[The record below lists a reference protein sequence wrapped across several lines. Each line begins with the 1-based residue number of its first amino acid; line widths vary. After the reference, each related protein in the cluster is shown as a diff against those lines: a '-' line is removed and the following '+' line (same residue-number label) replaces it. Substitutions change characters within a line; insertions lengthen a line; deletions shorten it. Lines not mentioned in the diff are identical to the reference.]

1 MVDRLNQELK
11 VALADPALQKK
22 MLAAGAIVR
31 YQDGATMK
39 ARLAHD
45 YARWSKIASDK
56 GISAQ

>member
-11 VALADPALQKK
+11 GLGRPR
-22 MLAAGAIVR
+22 AAKENAGSWGHCSLPG
-31 YQDGATMK
+31 GATME